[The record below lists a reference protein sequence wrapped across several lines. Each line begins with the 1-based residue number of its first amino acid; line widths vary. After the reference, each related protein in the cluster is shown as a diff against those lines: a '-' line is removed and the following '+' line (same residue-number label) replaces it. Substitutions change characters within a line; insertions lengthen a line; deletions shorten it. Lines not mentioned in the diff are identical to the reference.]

1 MKMIKT
7 QILDEKQQQQ
17 QQQQQQQKMPKKH
30 IKALSNILI
39 MNSPHWLVM

>member
-17 QQQQQQQKMPKKH
+17 QQQPKMPKKH

-39 MNSPHWLVM
+39 MNSPH

>member
-7 QILDEKQQQQ
+7 QILDEK

-39 MNSPHWLVM
+39 MNSSHWLVM

>member
-1 MKMIKT
+1 MKIIKT
-7 QILDEKQQQQ
+7 QILDEKQQ

-39 MNSPHWLVM
+39 MNSSH

>member
-7 QILDEKQQQQ
+7 QILDEKQ

-39 MNSPHWLVM
+39 MNSSHWLVM

>member
-7 QILDEKQQQQ
+7 QILDEK
-17 QQQQQQQKMPKKH
+17 QQQQQQKMPKKH

-39 MNSPHWLVM
+39 MNSPH

>member
-7 QILDEKQQQQ
+7 QILDEKQ

-39 MNSPHWLVM
+39 MNSSH

>member
-7 QILDEKQQQQ
+7 QILDEKQQQ

-39 MNSPHWLVM
+39 MNSSH

>member
-17 QQQQQQQKMPKKH
+17 QQQQQKMPKKTYQS
-30 IKALSNILI
+30 IK
-39 MNSPHWLVM
+39 